1 MSSLFAHLFLR
12 SNSTQREREREI
24 IPFTLTTTITLQS
37 SLNSH
42 YSQRQNNML
51 RRSILELS
59 SRQSFRRN
67 PTRVST
73 QIPSHLSFRKPYS
86 VASEQNAPQGSGS
99 TGKPP
104 ESGSYFSKVI
114 IGILAFGAA
123 VAAYRLNEQS
133 VEAQRRRR
141 ALELVKIDPVD
152 LSTNIKDL
160 KEDKPLGEQNVMSS
174 IQESNVSSPNTEPA
188 EKNTETHS
196 DLPHLDDLSR
206 SGGESQFQVKDETQL
221 TPEEDITPIEE
232 KELPSSSPSIV
243 TSDDESKTSGTSLD
257 ERLDVKSTNM
267 KPKIEQHEA
276 VESRTILKEA
286 NAIPEENEMKSTSP
300 GQQTATDMPED
311 AHGGVVQPSSLLDEY
326 YLRDMDQATISTL
339 SDKHKDLVGASEDS
353 NDVYI
358 SKDGKLVL
366 DFIQAIHAAEK
377 RQAELDAH
385 IFAEEKR
392 KLKRYVEEGCT
403 VPNVLETLYGV
414 LVTGAEYVMRWVAA
428 LLRGFWGEKYE
439 KELKDTRARELMY
452 AEEAAILDKELN
464 RERVKA
470 AAALKSL
477 QGELEE
483 KLRMEL
489 EQKEAE
495 AELQLK
501 KIQEL
506 AKAELAAAIASE
518 KAFQIEKMAEANL
531 HINAL
536 CMAFYARSE
545 EARHSH
551 SVHKLALGALALE
564 DALSKGLPIQQE
576 IEALHTYLEGIDKDP
591 LLDLVLSSLPEE
603 TRSTGTDTTLQL
615 KHKAR
620 ALPAKS
626 DSIEVY
632 AYGGEE
638 DMAFDALKGTLRHF
652 SMIPPGGGG
661 ILAHSLAH
669 VASLLK
675 VKEADQSGDGIE
687 SLINRVESFLA
698 EGKLS
703 EAADTLEN
711 GVKGTKAAEVISDWL
726 RRARDRAIA
735 EQALTMLQSYATS
748 ISGS

>member
-1 MSSLFAHLFLR
+1 
-12 SNSTQREREREI
+12 
-24 IPFTLTTTITLQS
+24 
-37 SLNSH
+37 
-42 YSQRQNNML
+42 
-51 RRSILELS
+51 
-59 SRQSFRRN
+59 
-67 PTRVST
+67 
-73 QIPSHLSFRKPYS
+73 
-86 VASEQNAPQGSGS
+86 
-99 TGKPP
+99 
-104 ESGSYFSKVI
+104 
-114 IGILAFGAA
+114 
-123 VAAYRLNEQS
+123 
-133 VEAQRRRR
+133 
-141 ALELVKIDPVD
+141 
-152 LSTNIKDL
+152 
-160 KEDKPLGEQNVMSS
+160 
-174 IQESNVSSPNTEPA
+174 
-188 EKNTETHS
+188 
-196 DLPHLDDLSR
+196 
-206 SGGESQFQVKDETQL
+206 
-221 TPEEDITPIEE
+221 
-232 KELPSSSPSIV
+232 
-243 TSDDESKTSGTSLD
+243 
-257 ERLDVKSTNM
+257 M

-392 KLKRYVEEGCT
+392 KLK
-403 VPNVLETLYGV
+403 
-414 LVTGAEYVMRWVAA
+414 
-428 LLRGFWGEKYE
+428 EKYE

-477 QGELEE
+477 QGEFEE

-615 KHKAR
+615 KHK
-620 ALPAKS
+620 
-626 DSIEVY
+626 
-632 AYGGEE
+632 
-638 DMAFDALKGTLRHF
+638 FDALKGTLRHF

>member
-1 MSSLFAHLFLR
+1 
-12 SNSTQREREREI
+12 
-24 IPFTLTTTITLQS
+24 
-37 SLNSH
+37 
-42 YSQRQNNML
+42 
-51 RRSILELS
+51 
-59 SRQSFRRN
+59 
-67 PTRVST
+67 
-73 QIPSHLSFRKPYS
+73 
-86 VASEQNAPQGSGS
+86 
-99 TGKPP
+99 
-104 ESGSYFSKVI
+104 
-114 IGILAFGAA
+114 
-123 VAAYRLNEQS
+123 
-133 VEAQRRRR
+133 
-141 ALELVKIDPVD
+141 
-152 LSTNIKDL
+152 
-160 KEDKPLGEQNVMSS
+160 
-174 IQESNVSSPNTEPA
+174 
-188 EKNTETHS
+188 
-196 DLPHLDDLSR
+196 
-206 SGGESQFQVKDETQL
+206 
-221 TPEEDITPIEE
+221 
-232 KELPSSSPSIV
+232 
-243 TSDDESKTSGTSLD
+243 
-257 ERLDVKSTNM
+257 M

-392 KLKRYVEEGCT
+392 KLK
-403 VPNVLETLYGV
+403 
-414 LVTGAEYVMRWVAA
+414 
-428 LLRGFWGEKYE
+428 EKYE

-452 AEEAAILDKELN
+452 AEEAAILD
-464 RERVKA
+464 
-470 AAALKSL
+470 
-477 QGELEE
+477 
-483 KLRMEL
+483 
-489 EQKEAE
+489 KEAE

-615 KHKAR
+615 KHK
-620 ALPAKS
+620 
-626 DSIEVY
+626 
-632 AYGGEE
+632 
-638 DMAFDALKGTLRHF
+638 FDALKGTLRHF